1 MANVK
6 ISALPTTTATTSN
19 DWLVKNNSAET
30 TTSKVQLKNM
40 LGMVPGSGTNSIQS
54 AKWLTSLGTTANTQ
68 SAIAIGN
75 GAEAT
80 SPYSIAIGYQA
91 YNGNR
96 DGTRDYYIAIGYQAQ
111 SIREGV
117 AMGKDA
123 QCLAD
128 GGFAI
133 GNSTRVF
140 GNGGF
145 ALGNGAESYSLN
157 GIAIGSGALENAT
170 NASMALGAGSLASAD
185 YATAIGNSAQAT
197 HQGSVA
203 LGDGTTS
210 IYSGTCHTKSLD
222 VDGQFSTEVNSL
234 PNLASFAVD
243 VNLASTYSLT
253 LNQNASLTFSNQRD
267 GGKYWIH
274 FRNTG
279 SYDLTGVSATGGVV
293 YFNDNGRKNLTH
305 NSYDVWYVS
314 CIGNNLFVNQTQNYV

>member
-6 ISALPTTTATTSN
+6 ISALPSTTASTFN
-19 DWLVKNNSAET
+19 DWLVKNNSGET
-30 TTSKVQLKNM
+30 TTSKIQLKNV
-40 LGMVPGSGTNSIQS
+40 LGMTSLNGNNAIQS
-54 AKWLTSLGTTANTQ
+54 SSWLTNLGTTANTQ

-80 SPYSIAIGYQA
+80 SPYSIAIGYEA

-96 DGTRDYYIAIGYQAQ
+96 DGTRDYYICIGYQTRAVQ
-111 SIREGV
+111 GGT
-117 AMGKDA
+117 AFGKSA
-123 QCLAD
+123 E
-128 GGFAI
+128 AI
-133 GNSTRVF
+133 GADSTAIGQSARAS

-145 ALGNGAESYSLN
+145 ALGNNSESQSQN
-157 GIAIGSGALENAT
+157 GLAIGSGALDSAT
-170 NASMALGAGSLASAD
+170 NASMALGSSALASAD

-234 PNLASFAVD
+234 TNLASFAVD
-243 VNLASTYSLT
+243 VNIASTYNLT

-274 FRNTG
+274 FDNTG
-279 SYDLTGVSATGGVV
+279 SHNLTSVTATGGVV
-293 YFNDNGRKNLTH
+293 YFDANGRKNLTH

-314 CIGNNLFVNQTQNYV
+314 CIGNDLFVNQTQNYV